1 MIDHHPRHILI
12 AEDDP
17 NIRRML
23 VVWLGREGYRT
34 AEACNGREAL
44 LAMRAGQVD
53 LVILDLMMPEVTGLE
68 VLAERAGEAQ
78 LRRIPVIIITANRAD
93 SVPAVF
99 TDRICA
105 LLPKPFNLETLHALI
120 ASCLERVSGGVHPP
134 PAAPPAP

>member
-1 MIDHHPRHILI
+1 MIDHHPSRILI

-23 VVWLGREGYRT
+23 VVSLEREGYRA

-78 LRRIPVIIITANRAD
+78 LRRIPVIIITANRGD
-93 SVPAVF
+93 SVPAVS
-99 TDRICA
+99 TDDICA
-105 LLPKPFNLETLHALI
+105 LLPKPFHLETLHALI
-120 ASCLERVSGGVHPP
+120 RSCLEQVADGVHPP
-134 PAAPPAP
+134 LAAPPAP

>member
-1 MIDHHPRHILI
+1 MIDHHPSRILI

-23 VVWLGREGYRT
+23 VVSLGREGYRT

-53 LVILDLMMPEVTGLE
+53 LVILDLVMPEVTGLE

-78 LRRIPVIIITANRAD
+78 LRRIPVIIITANRGD
-93 SVPAVF
+93 SVPAVL
-99 TDRICA
+99 TDGICA
-105 LLPKPFNLETLHALI
+105 LLPKPFNLETLHALVT
-120 ASCLERVSGGVHPP
+120 SCLDQVDGGVQ
-134 PAAPPAP
+134 A